1 MYLVSPNIKFE
12 GVSLSSIQFSRMYN
26 GVNEKQDNESS
37 TGTNM
42 TKAHPNKL
50 PLSEKMTTAF
60 NKQQR
65 QKSGTARPYPPTNHF
80 QKQGL
85 YP

>member
-1 MYLVSPNIKFE
+1 
-12 GVSLSSIQFSRMYN
+12 MYN

-65 QKSGTARPYPPTNHF
+65 DPIRPPTIFRN
-80 QKQGL
+80 KGSIL
-85 YP
+85 NAVVPLNLCYR